1 MQTDPSFHAEAYGL
15 APLSPFEAQT
25 DQFSPLKIPD
35 KVFGPRIQPKKI
47 FFGQKFLIPAKMT
60 NFGQKNF
67 LTYLYPK

>member
-35 KVFGPRIQPKKI
+35 KVFGPRIQPKKN
-47 FFGQKFLIPAKMT
+47 FFSAKKFLIPAKMT
-60 NFGQKNF
+60 NFGQNF
-67 LTYLYPK
+67 F